1 MKQMLGAGLSSF
13 DEEYDG
19 EVAWQGVMVCAHW
32 RCGPTSLPCLR
43 LMTKMTLFSGT
54 YSYSCSEGVPPWCLY
69 YMYNQRSDLIL
80 ANPFM
85 TFYNALNLINLSGV
99 QSRVSSLWQDNKSH
113 LCVAAL
119 FAVACENIV
128 SKVLRITSLSFSLL
142 LISCAFL
149 TCYNSK
155 VCKML
160 SL

>member
-19 EVAWQGVMVCAHW
+19 EVAWQGAMVCAHW

-80 ANPFM
+80 VNPII
-85 TFYNALNLINLSGV
+85 THNHALNLINLSGV
-99 QSRVSSLWQDNKSH
+99 QSRVSSLWQDNKSP
-113 LCVAAL
+113 LCCCPVCSCMWKHFL
-119 FAVACENIV
+119 QSPSHHF
-128 SKVLRITSLSFSLL
+128 SFVQPSFNLL
-142 LISCAFL
+142 CLPDL
-149 TCYNSK
+149 
-155 VCKML
+155 L
-160 SL
+160 Q